1 VYPRSVRGSFAVR
14 FRFVFEIFSVRFRFV
29 FGSFLKFFRFVFGPS
44 GKAGCAFRR
53 FGPPAYGLARPI
65 FDPSLTPGLTS
76 LGCPIVFDR
85 W

>member
-1 VYPRSVRGSFAVR
+1 VHSRFVRGSF
-14 FRFVFEIFSVRFRFV
+14 SVR
-29 FGSFLKFFRFVFGPS
+29 FRFVFGPS

-65 FDPSLTPGLTS
+65 FDPSLTPGLTPGLTS